1 MMGGKGGLLSAVR
14 TPIGAVLMLV
24 VAVILAGIAAVTAI
38 SGQLTAAAVSAAGF
52 VVVVFL
58 LALINLV

>member
-1 MMGGKGGLLSAVR
+1 MGGKGGLLSAVR